1 MKTMLKTGLSAAA
14 VSTLLFAGYPAS
26 AETIFLSTQAR
37 PIEEAEAM
45 RNTVLGAFDGEVD
58 YIPQEDGPF
67 LNRILAEA
75 EAGDVSIGL
84 VGALHGNFPV
94 LAGADALAPVDDIMS
109 SLGDRKLIGTF
120 VELGKLGTD
129 KQHYVPWMQASYV
142 MAANREAL
150 QYLPE
155 GADVMAL
162 TYDQLAAWS
171 ANIQAATGERKLG
184 FPAGR
189 KGLMHRFFQGYLYP
203 SFTDSVVTE
212 YRGEKAS
219 AMWASFRDLWKTV
232 NPRSTSYD
240 FMQEP
245 LLAGEVWVAFDHT
258 ARLMD
263 AFNQRPD
270 DFIAF
275 PAPAGPEG
283 RGFMPVV
290 AGLAVPANGPD
301 RDAAAKLIDYMTQPE
316 TQIATLKAIGFFPA
330 IEMELP
336 DDLPRGV
343 QIAGA
348 AVTAQSASADANPS
362 LLPVGLGDKGRE
374 FNKVFMDTFQ
384 LIVLR
389 NANIDETL
397 DRQAGNLRK
406 LMEETGAPCW
416 APDEPS
422 DGACPVK

>member
-14 VSTLLFAGYPAS
+14 VSALLFTSLAVS

-45 RNTVLGAFDGEVD
+45 RNTVLGAYQGEVD

-67 LNRILAEA
+67 LNRVLAEA

-84 VGALHGNFPV
+84 LGALHGNFPV
-94 LAGADALAPVDDIMS
+94 LAGADALAPVDDIMA
-109 SLGDRKLIGTF
+109 SLGDRKLINTF

-162 TYDQLAAWS
+162 TYDQLATWS
-171 ANIQAATGERKLG
+171 ANVQTATGERKLG

-203 SFTDSVVTE
+203 SFTNSVVTE
-212 YRGEKAS
+212 YRGEKAA
-219 AMWASFRDLWKTV
+219 AMWAGFRDLWKTV

-245 LLAGEVWVAFDHT
+245 LLAGEVWIAFDHT

-301 RDAAAKLIDYMTQPE
+301 RAAAAKLIDYMTRPE

-330 IEMELP
+330 IEMDLP

-348 AVTAQSASADANPS
+348 AVSAQSASPDANPS

-389 NANIDETL
+389 KADIAETL

-416 APDEPS
+416 APDPS
-422 DGACPVK
+422 SAGACPVK